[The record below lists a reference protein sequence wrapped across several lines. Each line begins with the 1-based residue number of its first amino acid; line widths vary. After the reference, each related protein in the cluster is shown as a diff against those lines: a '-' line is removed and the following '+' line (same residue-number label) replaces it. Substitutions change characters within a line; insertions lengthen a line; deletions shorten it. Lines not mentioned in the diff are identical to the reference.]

1 MSGLSEEGKRDQPDE
16 AEGRKVPGGVGEMV
30 RLVGSHHKEDG
41 ELTKVQ
47 AEETH
52 DQIRPFK

>member
-1 MSGLSEEGKRDQPDE
+1 MRKEGKRGQPDE
-16 AEGRKVPGGVGEMV
+16 AEGRRVRGGVGEMI
-30 RLVGSHHKEDG
+30 RLVGPHPEKDG

-52 DQIRPFK
+52 DQICPFK